1 MSSNINLVQRLTL
14 PPHLQRTPKV
24 VLTNP
29 RFSTVSLVKAGA
41 NERDFALV
49 RKGLFGM
56 IKLNPTVKDAVVKML
71 AGVVEKMVALVQ
83 VVKDAE
89 EDPAAPTDV
98 PAELVTQLVSLHDG
112 FATAIGAMV
121 PDVMAVQP
129 GNGGAAVAP
138 TDEEKLQLI
147 VGQLQTM
154 ITELEKGG
162 VAKSAAVVAVAKG
175 MTLKKSVFS
184 MQKIYNDGFTKFLS
198 LLVELLPLVYAMQD
212 ANIEVVDPTAAPAL
226 AAPSGAAPP
235 GVIVAD
241 EMAKMVNSAVAK
253 ALEPVVGRLTN
264 IDARVEAVAKARP
277 IGGGI
282 HDDGEPQSRDG
293 ATGRAKKSIRE
304 QVAEDLGPN
313 SLLS

>member
-1 MSSNINLVQRLTL
+1 MSSNIDLVQRLTL

-89 EDPAAPTDV
+89 EDPTAPTDV

-121 PDVMAVQP
+121 PDAMAVQP
-129 GNGGAAVAP
+129 GNGGAVAP

-147 VGQLQTM
+147 VGQLQSM
-154 ITELEKGG
+154 ISELENGG

-226 AAPSGAAPP
+226 AAPGGVAPP

-241 EMAKMVNSAVAK
+241 EMAKMVNGAVAK
-253 ALEPVVGRLTN
+253 ALEPIVGQLSTIN
-264 IDARVEAVAKARP
+264 TRVEAVAKARP

-293 ATGRAKKSIRE
+293 AAGRAKKSIRE